1 MSSSDIASTLQYC
14 AIAVASVALVRQFR
28 KPALWPG
35 QVIARVMN
43 MSHRGLTRWGLGHL
57 TLARDSVVLDVGCGG
72 GSTIR
77 HLAALALDGK
87 VFGID
92 YSRASVAV
100 ARRTNAPAI
109 ESGRVDIR
117 HGSVSSLPYADE
129 SFDAVTAVE
138 THYYWPN
145 LEKDLREIRR
155 VLRPGGRVAIIA
167 ESYRRG
173 HFVSADV
180 LAMRLLG
187 ATLLSA
193 LEHKEVLEA
202 AGFAGVEVFENS
214 QKGWI
219 CAVGVR

>member
-1 MSSSDIASTLQYC
+1 MNSSEIASALKYC
-14 AIAVASVALVRQFR
+14 AVAVASVALMRQFR
-28 KPALWPG
+28 RPAWWPG
-35 QVIARVMN
+35 QVVARVMN
-43 MSHRGLTRWGLGHL
+43 TTHSGLTTWGLGHL
-57 TLARDSVVLDVGCGG
+57 PLARDSVILDVGCGG

-77 HLAALALDGK
+77 QLSALAADGK

-100 ARRTNAPAI
+100 ARRTNAAAI
-109 ESGRVDIR
+109 ESGRVDIQQ
-117 HGSVSSLPYADE
+117 GSVSSLPFADA

-167 ESYRRG
+167 ESYRRSHG
-173 HFVSADV
+173 VSADA

-193 LEHKEVLEA
+193 REHEEVLEA
-202 AGFAGVEVFENS
+202 AGFTGVEVFERA

-219 CAVGVR
+219 CVLGVA